1 MDKKKLKN
9 LFKKKSV
16 LITGGTGSLGN
27 ELAKIFLT
35 EYSLRR
41 LVIFSRDELKQSEM
55 AKHYKKIDKKE
66 ILRFFLGDVR
76 DADRLKFA
84 MKDID
89 YVVHAAALKHVDL
102 AEYNPIEHVN
112 TNIIGAK
119 NVIESAFDKD
129 VHKVVALSTDKA
141 ANPVN
146 LYGATK
152 LVSDKLFV
160 SANNIS
166 GDQKTRFSVVRYG
179 NVANS
184 RGSVLP
190 YFLDLKKK
198 GTTHFP
204 ITDKDMTRFWITL
217 DESVRF
223 VVECLKVMEGGEIF
237 IPKLKSFKV
246 TDLIKAIDS
255 KAKIK
260 LIGIRPGEK
269 LHEVMCPNEE
279 VQNTLEFKKNYIIY
293 PSINKYAGRNL
304 YNLNLRKR
312 KGTNV
317 NKNFEYNSK
326 DNKEFLSI
334 SELKKE
340 LKRLKFKIS

>member
-217 DESVRF
+217 RQSAELVLNSFSRMV
-223 VVECLKVMEGGEIF
+223 GGEIF
-237 IPKLKSFKV
+237 VPKIPSVKI
-246 TDLIKAIDS
+246 TDIAKAIDT
-255 KAKIK
+255 KIK
-260 LIGIRPGEK
+260 LKFTGIRPGEK
-269 LHEVMCPNEE
+269 LSEILCSRDEYFNTIEFKNYYLLKPSIKFIDQNISYLKSKDNEKGKMVPKE
-279 VQNTLEFKKNYIIY
+279 FEYSSSKNKKFLTISEIKNFISNEFKK
-293 PSINKYAGRNL
+293 
-304 YNLNLRKR
+304 
-312 KGTNV
+312 
-317 NKNFEYNSK
+317 
-326 DNKEFLSI
+326 
-334 SELKKE
+334 
-340 LKRLKFKIS
+340 

>member
-1 MDKKKLKN
+1 MLLNKIKKDFKN
-9 LFKKKSV
+9 KSV

-27 ELAKIFLT
+27 EMVKIFLRDF
-35 EYSLRR
+35 SLKR

-55 AKHYKKIDKKE
+55 SKKYSKIDKNQ

-84 MKDID
+84 MKNIN
-89 YVVHAAALKHVDL
+89 YVIHAAALKHVDL
-102 AEYNPIEHVN
+102 AEYNPLEHVN

-119 NVIESAFDKD
+119 NVIEAAFITN
-129 VHKVVALSTDKA
+129 VSKVIALSTDKA

-190 YFLDLKKK
+190 YFLSLYKKK
-198 GTTHFP
+198 TKYFP
-204 ITDKDMTRFWITL
+204 ITDKEMTRFWITL
-217 DESVRF
+217 TESAELV
-223 VVECLKVMEGGEIF
+223 LKSFYRMLGGEIF
-237 IPKLKSFKV
+237 VPKIPSVKIIDLAKAINSDTKLKFTGV
-246 TDLIKAIDS
+246 
-255 KAKIK
+255 
-260 LIGIRPGEK
+260 RPGEK
-269 LHEVMCPNEE
+269 LSEILCSRDEYF
-279 VQNTLEFKKNYIIY
+279 NTIEFKDYYLLK
-293 PSINKYAGRNL
+293 PSIKFIDQNISYLK
-304 YNLNLRKR
+304 
-312 KGTNV
+312 
-317 NKNFEYNSK
+317 SK
-326 DNKEFLSI
+326 DNEKGKMVPKEFEYSSSNNKSFLTLLEI
-334 SELKKE
+334 KNFINNEFNK
-340 LKRLKFKIS
+340 